1 LSDPSEDVVKHDL
14 QLLAQISSSS
24 EDSYFRS
31 FMVNVLELFSTDR
44 RLLETR
50 GSLIIRQ
57 LCLHLN
63 AEKIFRTLAEIL
75 EKDDVSSSKEG
86 NQQLTFQ
93 DLEFASMMVVKLNMI
108 LITSPELSD
117 FRRRL
122 KNLES
127 KDGQML
133 FTSLYRSW
141 CHNAVAAFA
150 LCLLAQA
157 YEHASNVLQIFAE
170 LELTVP
176 LLVQIDK
183 LVMLIES
190 PVFTN
195 LRLQL
200 LEPDKYPYLPKCL
213 YGLLMILP
221 QSSAFVSLR
230 ARLAVVN
237 SSGYAPP
244 PARPGYA
251 APTGR
256 KSGKEEIKWQEL
268 LSRELVV
275 AYQLTPRLPICAGA
289 PRTHSP
295 ATTGCG
301 PDREQHALF
310 IPVPD
315 VWVGWNGQAGPSRS
329 PAPEAWGDGAG
340 LGRQAY
346 RLRPRIWLGTHRQRP
361 VAAQSPSRRFW
372 RGRRTRGRRRCRGQH
387 AGRVKRR
394 RAPDEPAAPPRGC
407 PEALPRC
414 PAWTAMM
421 RCYRHKLCPPLKP
434 FTIPVSATLIV
445 PPPTDR

>member
-1 LSDPSEDVVKHDL
+1 L

-63 AEKIFRTLAEIL
+63 AEKIFRTLADI
-75 EKDDVSSSKEG
+75 
-86 NQQLTFQ
+86 Q
-93 DLEFASMMVVKLNMI
+93 DLEFASMMVIKLNMI

-157 YEHASNVLQIFAE
+157 YEHASNVLQILWVKHAVLSDHQCRARAHCPAPRPDRQARHAHRESGLHE
-170 LELTVP
+170 LVEGSGPSLTP
-176 LLVQIDK
+176 D
-183 LVMLIES
+183 
-190 PVFTN
+190 

-244 PARPGYA
+244 PARAGYA
-251 APTGR
+251 PPVR
-256 KSGKEEIKWQEL
+256 KSGRDEIKWSEL
-268 LSRELVV
+268 LSRKFPPC
-275 AYQLTPRLPICAGA
+275 ASNSHARLPIRA
-289 PRTHSP
+289 SP
-295 ATTGCG
+295 ARARPSTASSRG
-301 PDREQHALF
+301 PEREHALLLA
-310 IPVPD
+310 IPD
-315 VWVGWNGQAGPSRS
+315 FRDRHARQAFSPRPSGP
-329 PAPEAWGDGAG
+329 PAAQARLRLE
-340 LGRQAY
+340 LGRQA
-346 RLRPRIWLGTHRQRP
+346 R
-361 VAAQSPSRRFW
+361 
-372 RGRRTRGRRRCRGQH
+372 
-387 AGRVKRR
+387 
-394 RAPDEPAAPPRGC
+394 
-407 PEALPRC
+407 
-414 PAWTAMM
+414 
-421 RCYRHKLCPPLKP
+421 
-434 FTIPVSATLIV
+434 
-445 PPPTDR
+445 